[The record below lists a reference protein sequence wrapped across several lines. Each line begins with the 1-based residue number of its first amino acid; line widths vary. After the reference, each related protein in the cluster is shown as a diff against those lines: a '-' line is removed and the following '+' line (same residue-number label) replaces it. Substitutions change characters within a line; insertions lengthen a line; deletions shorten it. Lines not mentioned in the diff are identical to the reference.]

1 MLFPMTAVKRLL
13 YWLIAGSEGGLN
25 RARILLAL
33 RDQPLNSNQLSER
46 VGLNYKTVRHHL
58 DVLERNELVIP
69 VGQRYG
75 KMYFISPLLEREW
88 DEFQAIL
95 AEIGQNDLR
104 ATQSGGE

>member
-1 MLFPMTAVKRLL
+1 MTALKRLL

-25 RARILLAL
+25 RAKVLLAL
-33 RDQPLNSNQLSER
+33 KEEPLNTNQLAER

-58 DVLERNELVIP
+58 DVLERNEMVVT

-88 DEFQAIL
+88 AEFEQIL
-95 AEIGQNDLR
+95 AEIGHNELR
-104 ATQSGGE
+104 GTVAEGG

>member
-1 MLFPMTAVKRLL
+1 MQYTMTAIKRLL

-58 DVLERNELVIP
+58 DVLEKNELVIP
-69 VGQRYG
+69 VGKRYG
-75 KMYFISPLLEREW
+75 KMFFLSPLMEREW
-88 DEFQAIL
+88 EEFEAIV
-95 AEIGQNDLR
+95 AEIGHNDLR
-104 ATQSGGE
+104 ATLSEGE